1 MSRNPISIAACHYS
15 LYDKQLSKIN
25 LITELKFLKMANNR
39 ELAEIR
45 QHITGTIRMLINIVG
60 RQQEFYWKNN
70 IEYDYDW

>member
-1 MSRNPISIAACHYS
+1 
-15 LYDKQLSKIN
+15 
-25 LITELKFLKMANNR
+25 MANNR